1 MTAPL
6 PVCSAKLSIVG
17 LSQYYGGGPRWNPEC
32 CSFPFL
38 KCQYNGTLLHRVGLG
53 LRDNHSSSTITSG
66 GRGEEDEKIYA
77 VYSFLRMCMYFM
89 ILRLHI
95 NLTVY
100 NQYPTLEILGHN
112 HLLIDAL
119 LELEMTKC
127 WFSFQ
132 AQFPRIKSINQS
144 VSRCWGRIYAK
155 QIILM
160 FIKGIFNQEH

>member
-1 MTAPL
+1 
-6 PVCSAKLSIVG
+6 
-17 LSQYYGGGPRWNPEC
+17 
-32 CSFPFL
+32 
-38 KCQYNGTLLHRVGLG
+38 
-53 LRDNHSSSTITSG
+53 
-66 GRGEEDEKIYA
+66 
-77 VYSFLRMCMYFM
+77 M
-89 ILRLHI
+89 IWWLHI

-112 HLLIDAL
+112 HLVIDAL

-127 WFSFQ
+127 WFSFK
-132 AQFPRIKSINQS
+132 AQFPRIKRINQS